1 MAVTRSTSR
10 SVAGAMS
17 RQVRLQP
24 SANRLAGEASCA
36 VRPAGERA
44 MKGTFGEDVYAA
56 LLEEVARLSEGKQE
70 EWNDLR

>member
-1 MAVTRSTSR
+1 M
-10 SVAGAMS
+10 
-17 RQVRLQP
+17 
-24 SANRLAGEASCA
+24 
-36 VRPAGERA
+36 RPAGERE